1 MKKKNDHEKLRNYSI
16 SSTGERNI
24 VHSNGSKP
32 YRVSIA
38 RNKQKFNRLVD
49 TIEEGVKIRDRVL
62 RFYEEHGRMP
72 KDYSELEFSDFPQSE
87 ECRKCKNSVV
97 FNSSYS
103 YARFVNSDHVCRY
116 CISDIRRENS
126 GKRNDPMRYIS
137 RQKYSMLYIVSF
149 HRRGQKTVVYQALL
163 EEAIAARD
171 KIEKF
176 YDKHLRLPTREEVV
190 NDLKIDVLREP
201 IDPELKNIAIV
212 RDGSSFVAYLS
223 RNNVRH
229 SKTFYDLE
237 SAKAYRDYLYR
248 FYDRHNRFPTAE
260 ESKEKVN
267 ELNNLRKEKDSLDE

>member
-1 MKKKNDHEKLRNYSI
+1 MKKNDHEKLRNYSI

-24 VHSNGSKP
+24 VRSNGSKP
-32 YRVSIA
+32 YCVSIA

-72 KDYSELEFSDFPQSE
+72 KGYSELEFSDFPQSE

-176 YDKHLRLPTREEVV
+176 YDDHLRLPTREEVV

-212 RDGSSFVAYLS
+212 RDVLSFVAHLS
-223 RNNVRH
+223 RNKVRH

-237 SAKAYRDYLYR
+237 SAKAYRDYLYE
-248 FYDRHNRFPTAE
+248 FYDRHNRLPTDE
-260 ESKEKVN
+260 ESKEKIN
-267 ELNNLRKEKDSLDE
+267 EINDLRNEKSL

>member
-1 MKKKNDHEKLRNYSI
+1 
-16 SSTGERNI
+16 
-24 VHSNGSKP
+24 
-32 YRVSIA
+32 
-38 RNKQKFNRLVD
+38 
-49 TIEEGVKIRDRVL
+49 
-62 RFYEEHGRMP
+62 MP
-72 KDYSELEFSDFPQSE
+72 KGYSELEFSDFPQSE

-176 YDKHLRLPTREEVV
+176 YDDHLRLPTREEVV

-212 RDGSSFVAYLS
+212 RDGLSFVAYLS
-223 RNNVRH
+223 RNKVRH

-237 SAKAYRDYLYR
+237 SAKAYRDYLYE
-248 FYDRHNRFPTAE
+248 FYDRHNRLPTDE
-260 ESKEKVN
+260 ESKEKIN
-267 ELNNLRKEKDSLDE
+267 EINDLRKEKDSLDE

>member
-1 MKKKNDHEKLRNYSI
+1 MKKNDHEKLRKYSV

-32 YRVSIA
+32 YCVSIA

-72 KDYSELEFSDFPQSE
+72 KGYSELEFSDFPQSE

-137 RQKYSMLYIVSF
+137 RHKYSMLYIVSF

-176 YDKHLRLPTREEVV
+176 YDDHLRLPTREEVV

-212 RDGSSFVAYLS
+212 RDGLSFVVYLS
-223 RNNVRH
+223 RNKVRH

-237 SAKAYRDYLYR
+237 SAKAYRDYLYE
-248 FYDRHNRFPTAE
+248 FYDRHNRLPTDE
-260 ESKEKVN
+260 ESKEKIN
-267 ELNNLRKEKDSLDE
+267 EINDLRKEKDSLDE

>member
-1 MKKKNDHEKLRNYSI
+1 MKKNDHEKLRKYSV

-24 VHSNGSKP
+24 VHSNGSKQ
-32 YRVSIA
+32 YCVSIA

-72 KDYSELEFSDFPQSE
+72 KGYSELEFSDFPQSE
-87 ECRKCKNSVV
+87 ECQKCKRSVA

-116 CISDIRRENS
+116 CLSDIRRENS

-137 RQKYSMLYIVSF
+137 RQRSSMLYIVSF

>member
-1 MKKKNDHEKLRNYSI
+1 MKKNDHEKLRKYSV

-32 YRVSIA
+32 YCVSIA
-38 RNKQKFNRLVD
+38 RNKQKFIRLVD

-72 KDYSELEFSDFPQSE
+72 KGYSELEFSDFPQSE

-126 GKRNDPMRYIS
+126 GKRNDLMRYIS

-176 YDKHLRLPTREEVV
+176 YDDHLRLPTREEVV

-212 RDGSSFVAYLS
+212 RDGLSFVAYLS
-223 RNNVRH
+223 RNKVRH

-237 SAKAYRDYLYR
+237 SAKAYRDYLYE
-248 FYDRHNRFPTAE
+248 FYDRHNRLPTDE
-260 ESKEKVN
+260 ESKEKIN
-267 ELNNLRKEKDSLDE
+267 EINDLRKEKSL

>member
-1 MKKKNDHEKLRNYSI
+1 MKKNDHEKLRKYSI

-24 VHSNGSKP
+24 VRSNGSKP
-32 YRVSIA
+32 YCVSIA
-38 RNKQKFNRLVD
+38 RSKQKFNRLVD

-62 RFYEEHGRMP
+62 RFYQEHDRMP
-72 KDYSELEFSDFPQSE
+72 KGYSELEFSDFPQSE
-87 ECRKCKNSVV
+87 ECQKCKRSVA

-103 YARFVNSDHVCRY
+103 YARFVNSNRVCRY
-116 CISDIRRENS
+116 CLSDIRRENS
-126 GKRNDPMRYIS
+126 GKRNDRMRYIS
-137 RQKYSMLYIVSF
+137 RQRSSMLYIVRF

-176 YDKHLRLPTREEVV
+176 YDEHLRLPTREEVI

-201 IDPELKNIAIV
+201 IDQELKNIAIV
-212 RDGSSFVAYLS
+212 RDGLSFVAYLS

-237 SAKAYRDYLYR
+237 SAKAYRDYLYE
-248 FYDRHNRFPTAE
+248 FYDRYDRLPTKEESNRKAE
-260 ESKEKVN
+260 EIKLSKKGD
-267 ELNNLRKEKDSLDE
+267 RS